1 MNIKITERQAPH
13 GWVVHLDDWE
23 VSFKHQQ
30 TAQDFVDRLQA
41 RIDAPHVWPHA
52 FGQTLLTAPVM
63 ARRVDVASLV

>member
-41 RIDAPHVWPHA
+41 RIDAPHVWPA
-52 FGQTLLTAPVM
+52 TLGQTLLTEPVR
-63 ARRVDVASLV
+63 ARRVGVASLV